1 MVFVPPADK
10 IIHNFKYRKL
20 TVLARFLG
28 RAMATLIRT
37 DHYLKNA
44 EMIIPVPLF
53 WWKYL
58 KRGYN
63 QAALL
68 VDNISLEANITNSKV
83 LKRIKHTKSQT
94 KLSENARIKNI
105 LNAFQVK
112 KNGIQGKRVILVDD
126 VMTTGVT
133 INECAKVLKRAGA
146 NKVYSCVAAITPG

>member
-1 MVFVPPADK
+1 
-10 IIHNFKYRKL
+10 
-20 TVLARFLG
+20 
-28 RAMATLIRT
+28 MATLIRT